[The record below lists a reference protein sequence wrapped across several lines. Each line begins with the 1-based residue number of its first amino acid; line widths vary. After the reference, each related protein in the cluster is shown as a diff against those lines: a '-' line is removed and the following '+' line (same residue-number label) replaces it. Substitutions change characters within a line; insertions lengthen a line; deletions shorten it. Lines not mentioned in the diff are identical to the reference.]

1 MRSRNASRI
10 LLISVL
16 ALAMAVP
23 FLTSTSSV
31 SADANTGSI
40 FTTDVSC
47 GGVNI
52 NIFGSK
58 DDVYLN
64 GGPSSPNAPGL
75 PDGFY
80 YVMVTDPSG
89 GTVLGNSVTAS
100 AHVTGGVFDQCYQLS
115 NILYT
120 ASSGF
125 TVLGYDDTP
134 NNGNEY
140 KVSVSKDS
148 SFPSNATKTDNFKVI
163 PCTDCGH
170 IPQGTINVIKFYDAN
185 ANGINDDGQ
194 LIVGWRIRIQD
205 SVDYIRFTPVSIIV
219 DPDDYV
225 ITESD
230 PVETSWHHTTPN
242 PVNITLHDGDNPTIV
257 FGNLCLGPGGGLT
270 LGFWSNKNGQATMN
284 DGGTL
289 CPELSLLNAL
299 CLRNATGGDA
309 DFACNYTAFRNFL
322 LGANATNMANML
334 SAQLAAMEL
343 NVEAGFVNPGSLI
356 YAPGAAS
363 ANALGYATVGAV
375 MAEAAAE
382 LCAHGYTPAGNA
394 FRSYQESLKNALDKA
409 NNNLNFVQATP
420 CPFSFAPLQ

>member
-1 MRSRNASRI
+1 MT
-10 LLISVL
+10 L
-16 ALAMAVP
+16 AIAVP
-23 FLTSTSSV
+23 TFGI
-31 SADANTGSI
+31 TGAI
-40 FTTDVSC
+40 YTTDSSC
-47 GGVNI
+47 SGVNI
-52 NIFGSK
+52 NIFNSK
-58 DDVYLN
+58 DAVYLD
-64 GGPSSPNAPGL
+64 GGPTGNANSGL

-80 YVMVTDPSG
+80 YVQVTEPNGTLLGTSVGSG
-89 GTVLGNSVTAS
+89 NPTPV
-100 AHVTGGVFDQCYQLS
+100 HVTNGAFDSCYQLS
-115 NILYT
+115 AIVIR
-120 ASSGF
+120 ASDSSPGF
-125 TVLGYDDTP
+125 DDTS
-134 NNGNEY
+134 NNGGEY
-140 KVSVSKDS
+140 KVWVSTVATFDS
-148 SFPSNATKTDNFKVI
+148 NQSKTDNFKVEA
-163 PCTDCGH
+163 CEDCQP
-170 IPQGTINVIKFYDAN
+170 PQGTINVIKFYDAN

-194 LIVGWRIRIQD
+194 LITGWRIRIQD
-205 SVDYIRFTPVSIIV
+205 NIDFIRFTPVSIILA
-219 DPDDYV
+219 PDDYV

-242 PVNITLHDGDNPTIV
+242 PVNITLHDGDTTTIE

-309 DFACNYTAFRNFL
+309 DFACNYAAFRNFL
-322 LGANATNMANML
+322 LGATATNMANML

-394 FRSYQESLKNALDKA
+394 FRGYQESLKNALDKA

-420 CPFSFAPLQ
+420 CPFTFAPLQ